1 MNVPKLRFKEFN
13 DEWKKT
19 NIKNVCN
26 VVGGGTPD
34 TNNLSYWN
42 GDIQWFTPSEI
53 GKTKYISKSERTIT
67 DLGFKN
73 SSAKMLPKGAILLT
87 SRATIGE
94 ASILLNEA
102 CTNQGFQ
109 SLIANKNIDNEFVF
123 YSKELFKNEMYKKA
137 FGSTFLEISKSN
149 IEKIEI
155 SIPSLEE
162 QNKISKFI
170 SLLDKKIELQSKKIE
185 ALKLYKKGLIDHL
198 VSNMNIVNSKKL
210 SQLGYTYSGLSGK
223 SKEDFVDGN
232 CKFITFMSVLKNNIS
247 ENLFST
253 VKIGEKERQN
263 KVLKG
268 DLFFT
273 GSSETKEE
281 VGMVSTLNYDFDN
294 LYLNSFCFG
303 FRLNLLDEINN
314 NFLCNLLL
322 SSKYRKIISNL
333 GQGFTRVNIS
343 KKELLDIDIEYPDYD
358 NQLRITNTL
367 NNMYSKIKLEEE
379 KLSKLES
386 LKKGLMQN
394 MFV

>member
-13 DEWKKT
+13 DEWKKIKLSDIS
-19 NIKNVCN
+19 NITMGQSPDSNNYTTDKNDIILIQGN
-26 VVGGGTPD
+26 AD
-34 TNNLSYWN
+34 LNNGIVSPRIFTTQVTKQCYI
-42 GDIQWFTPSEI
+42 GDIIMTVRAPVGDVAISNYNACI
-53 GKTKYISKSERTIT
+53 GRGVCAIKGSKFIYHYLKY
-67 DLGFKN
+67 L
-73 SSAKMLPKGAILLT
+73 KG
-87 SRATIGE
+87 
-94 ASILLNEA
+94 
-102 CTNQGFQ
+102 
-109 SLIANKNIDNEFVF
+109 
-123 YSKELFKNEMYKKA
+123 KEYWK
-137 FGSTFLEISKSN
+137 
-149 IEKIEI
+149 
-155 SIPSLEE
+155 
-162 QNKISKFI
+162 KISKGSTIDSITSNDIKELEIKIPLASEENKIIKFMD
-170 SLLDKKIELQSKKIE
+170 LLDKKIELQSKKIE
-185 ALKLYKKGLIDHL
+185 ALKLYKKRLIDHL
-198 VSNMNIVNSKKL
+198 VSKMNIVNSKKL
-210 SQLGYTYSGLSGK
+210 SQLGYTYNGLSGK

-253 VKIGEKERQN
+253 VKIKEKEKQN

-281 VGMVSTLNYDFDN
+281 VGMVSTLNYDFDD

-343 KKELLDIDIEYPDYD
+343 KKELLGIDIEYPDYD
-358 NQLRITNTL
+358 YQLRIANTL

-379 KLSKLES
+379 KITKLEA

>member
-13 DEWKKT
+13 DEWKYEKLSS
-19 NIKNVCN
+19 I
-26 VVGGGTPD
+26 
-34 TNNLSYWN
+34 TNN
-42 GDIQWFTPSEI
+42 
-53 GKTKYISKSERTIT
+53 ISS
-67 DLGFKN
+67 G
-73 SSAKMLPKGAILLT
+73 
-87 SRATIGE
+87 
-94 ASILLNEA
+94 
-102 CTNQGFQ
+102 
-109 SLIANKNIDNEFVF
+109 
-123 YSKELFKNEMYKKA
+123 
-137 FGSTFLEISKSN
+137 
-149 IEKIEI
+149 
-155 SIPSLEE
+155 
-162 QNKISKFI
+162 KISKKLVDGEYNVYGSMGIIGTSNFYDYDGEKVLVARVGANAGSVNKI
-170 SLLDKKIELQSKKIE
+170 NEKCCISDNTLVLESNNILNDFLYFSLCYFNPKKLIFGSGQPLVTGSQLKNIIIGVPTILEQKKISLFMSLLDKKIELQSKKIE

-358 NQLRITNTL
+358 DQLRITNTL

>member
-358 NQLRITNTL
+358 DQLRITNTL

>member
-13 DEWKKT
+13 DEWKKIKLSDIS
-19 NIKNVCN
+19 NITMGQSPDSNNYTTDKNDIILIQGN
-26 VVGGGTPD
+26 AD
-34 TNNLSYWN
+34 LNNGIVSPRIFTTQVTKQCYI
-42 GDIQWFTPSEI
+42 GDIIMTVRAPVGDVAISNYNACI
-53 GKTKYISKSERTIT
+53 GRGVCAIKGSKFIYHYLKY
-67 DLGFKN
+67 L
-73 SSAKMLPKGAILLT
+73 
-87 SRATIGE
+87 
-94 ASILLNEA
+94 
-102 CTNQGFQ
+102 
-109 SLIANKNIDNEFVF
+109 
-123 YSKELFKNEMYKKA
+123 KEKEYWK
-137 FGSTFLEISKSN
+137 
-149 IEKIEI
+149 
-155 SIPSLEE
+155 
-162 QNKISKFI
+162 KISKGSTIDSITSNDIKELEIKIPLASEENKIIKFMD
-170 SLLDKKIELQSKKIE
+170 LLDKKIELQSKKIE
-185 ALKLYKKGLIDHL
+185 ALKLYKKRLIDHL
-198 VSNMNIVNSKKL
+198 VSKMNIVNSKKL
-210 SQLGYTYSGLSGK
+210 SQLGYTYNGLSGK

-253 VKIGEKERQN
+253 VKIKEKEKQN

-281 VGMVSTLNYDFDN
+281 VGMVSTLNYDFDD

-343 KKELLDIDIEYPDYD
+343 KKELLGIDIEYPDYD
-358 NQLRITNTL
+358 YQLRIANTL

-379 KLSKLES
+379 KITKLEA

>member
-1 MNVPKLRFKEFN
+1 MSTLRGAFH
-13 DEWKKT
+13 
-19 NIKNVCN
+19 VC
-26 VVGGGTPD
+26 
-34 TNNLSYWN
+34 
-42 GDIQWFTPSEI
+42 
-53 GKTKYISKSERTIT
+53 ISPF
-67 DLGFKN
+67 LV
-73 SSAKMLPKGAILLT
+73 SS
-87 SRATIGE
+87 
-94 ASILLNEA
+94 
-102 CTNQGFQ
+102 
-109 SLIANKNIDNEFVF
+109 
-123 YSKELFKNEMYKKA
+123 
-137 FGSTFLEISKSN
+137 
-149 IEKIEI
+149 
-155 SIPSLEE
+155 
-162 QNKISKFI
+162 
-170 SLLDKKIELQSKKIE
+170 
-185 ALKLYKKGLIDHL
+185 LYKKGLIDHL

-358 NQLRITNTL
+358 DQLRITNTL

>member
-1 MNVPKLRFKEFN
+1 MNAPKLRFKEFN
-13 DEWKKT
+13 DEWEKT

-26 VVGGGTPD
+26 VIGGGTPD

-109 SLIANKNIDNEFVF
+109 SLIANKNIDNEFIF

-185 ALKLYKKGLIDHL
+185 ALKLYK
-198 VSNMNIVNSKKL
+198 L
-210 SQLGYTYSGLSGK
+210 SQIR
-223 SKEDFVDGN
+223 DF
-232 CKFITFMSVLKNNIS
+232 FKNNNFGSCKLKDIGQFIS
-247 ENLFST
+247 SNSIGKE
-253 VKIGEKERQN
+253 KITNTG
-263 KVLKG
+263 VPLILYG
-268 DLFFT
+268 DLYTKYNETIQDIKQFCNDNEKYVKSELNDLIFPT
-273 GSSETKEE
+273 STTVDAISLISPSSVK
-281 VGMVSTLNYDFDN
+281 VKGAVYGGDIIIFKPNIKDINSDF
-294 LYLNSFCFG
+294 LSF
-303 FRLNLLDEINN
+303 EINN
-314 NFLCNLLL
+314 YLKKYFSTFAQGSTIIHIQADNLLNCNVL
-322 SSKYRKIISNL
+322 LPNIKIQTKLANCFNL
-333 GQGFTRVNIS
+333 YN
-343 KKELLDIDIEYPDYD
+343 K
-358 NQLRITNTL
+358 
-367 NNMYSKIKLEEE
+367 KIKLEEE

-386 LKKGLMQN
+386 LKKGLMQS